1 MIMKVKK
8 WIEKNLSNSGE
19 MIKMSRSKK
28 KTPIRGVAGN
38 PDKESKREANR
49 LERKVVKQIL
59 HEHAD
64 KLDEIELPIKREVS
78 DVWSFNKDGK
88 SFIKDATDKD
98 LRK

>member
-1 MIMKVKK
+1 
-8 WIEKNLSNSGE
+8 

-38 PDKESKREANR
+38 SDKESKREANR
-49 LERKVVKQIL
+49 LERKVVKQTL

-88 SFIKDATDKD
+88 CFIKDATDED